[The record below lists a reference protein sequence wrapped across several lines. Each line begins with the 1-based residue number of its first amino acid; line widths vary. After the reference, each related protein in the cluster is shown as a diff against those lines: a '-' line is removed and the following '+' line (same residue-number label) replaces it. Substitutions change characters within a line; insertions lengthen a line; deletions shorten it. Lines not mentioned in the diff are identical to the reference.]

1 MKAGTFKTHVQWRDR
16 SGAAAELA
24 SVLRSWHY
32 LNFESHESKDSG
44 GELFRFTPE
53 LGIHRAVTDASGAVL
68 INENQLSDVLRNA
81 LDEDEIREN
90 IARILGNPWD
100 EELEK
105 YRGAGMQEI
114 TQLRAI

>member
-32 LNFESHESKDSG
+32 LNFESHESNDSG

-81 LDEDEIREN
+81 LDEDEIRES
-90 IARILGNPWD
+90 IARILGNQWD